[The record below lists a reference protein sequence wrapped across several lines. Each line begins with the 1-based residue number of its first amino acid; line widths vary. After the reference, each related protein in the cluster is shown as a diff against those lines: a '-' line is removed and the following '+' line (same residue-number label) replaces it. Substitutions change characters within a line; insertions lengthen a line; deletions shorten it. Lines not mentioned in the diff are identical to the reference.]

1 MTILQ
6 YMFQVVISSL
16 FSVFS
21 TLWVKNQYDM
31 IRYNLTWPEN
41 LARVIRNKN
50 IQKKTIK
57 TNTSNFNIGK
67 SRITRRQ
74 LHSVI
79 LPSRPGVNG
88 WKMIQLTTLRRE
100 LVSASNPFVSYQSS
114 RVSLSP
120 YDLCRLL
127 RHRNAHWYSTMK
139 SRWVTHVNTPSPTS
153 IGNCLYWFA
162 LYTAAGR
169 YRNGALSHA
178 YPPQLME
185 NNV

>member
-1 MTILQ
+1 MSKKPVWYDTIQFNVAWKWKAESGQL
-6 YMFQVVISSL
+6 
-16 FSVFS
+16 
-21 TLWVKNQYDM
+21 
-31 IRYNLTWPEN
+31 N

-127 RHRNAHWYSTMK
+127 RHRNAHWNDIRRWSHGGWHMSTLLVLPASATVFTG
-139 SRWVTHVNTPSPTS
+139 SRCTRPPGGTEMAPCRTP
-153 IGNCLYWFA
+153 ILHN
-162 LYTAAGR
+162 
-169 YRNGALSHA
+169 
-178 YPPQLME
+178 
-185 NNV
+185 